1 MKKEHFKISPNDYKH
16 LQSHPE
22 LLENY
27 CLNEAAISNFPPE
40 GYGFFNPE
48 LEEKDGDHYVTWFH
62 YESCD

>member
-1 MKKEHFKISPNDYKH
+1 MKKEHVKISPNDYKH

-40 GYGFFNPE
+40 GYGFFTGTRR
-48 LEEKDGDHYVTWFH
+48 KRRDHYVTLV
-62 YESCD
+62 SL

>member
-1 MKKEHFKISPNDYKH
+1 MKKEHVKISPNDYKH

-27 CLNEAAISNFPPE
+27 SLNEASISNFPPE
-40 GYGFFNPE
+40 GYGFFNQE